1 MASLIQALLNWLRS
15 LFFKQEM
22 ELTLVGLQNSGKT
35 TLVNVIANGQFT
47 EDMIPTVGFNMRKV
61 TKGAVVMK
69 LWDLGGQA
77 RFRSMWERYCRG
89 VNAIVFVLDSADLS
103 KIPAARIELHTLLGK
118 PQLASIPVLVL
129 GNKNDLPGAL
139 TVEQVI
145 DQLGL
150 KNITNREV
158 SCYSISAKNS
168 VNIDLTLQWLM
179 RKAGSGRS

>member
-1 MASLIQALLNWLRS
+1 
-15 LFFKQEM
+15 M

-89 VNAIVFVLDSADLS
+89 VNAIVFVLDSADHDKL
-103 KIPAARIELHTLLGK
+103 PAAKAELYQLLEK
-118 PQLASIPVLVL
+118 PQLVHIPVLVL

-139 TVEQVI
+139 KVGEI
-145 DQLGL
+145 IEHLEL
-150 KNITNREV
+150 KSITNREV
-158 SCYSISAKNS
+158 ACYSISAKNAT
-168 VNIDLTLQWLM
+168 NIDITLDWLIKHASSSS
-179 RKAGSGRS
+179 RR